1 MGALRCAELNP
12 VSPSGL
18 INPQHNA
25 VMIHATSMPGAEGVG
40 GGAQG
45 QSQGMATPQLKRRP
59 TGSCM
64 DRSSQRHSAGA
75 YLAASR
81 VPSGKPMLAG
91 TVVPWTTQRQFTE
104 DWGGGVKLVVPTGS
118 AVGASRVPV
127 NGTRCK

>member
-1 MGALRCAELNP
+1 MRCAELNL

-18 INPQHNA
+18 INAQHNA
-25 VMIHATSMPGAEGVG
+25 VVIHATSMPGAEGVG

-45 QSQGMATPQLKRRP
+45 QSQGTATPKLKRRP

-64 DRSSQRHSAGA
+64 GGRFQRHSAGA

-81 VPSGKPMLAG
+81 VPSGRLMLAG

-104 DWGGGVKLVVPTGS
+104 DWGGGVKLLVPAGS